1 MCKKYTQ
8 LTIRERYTI
17 EDLIQEGKPQNYIAE
32 KLGRNKGTISRELK
46 RNINKGGKYCAE
58 NAEIIKNEKCKRER
72 FHNFTGL
79 VESVIEEKLAIHWS
93 PEQISANLKNKYNI
107 HVSYELI
114 YQYLAFNRE
123 QGGTLYKLL
132 PHRGK
137 KYKKRN
143 IKTRKR
149 VWKEAKKRRS
159 IDDRPSIVTEKSK
172 IGHWEGDTVESKGHQ
187 GGIGTFVDIK
197 SKFLIMR
204 KVKDK
209 SSQAMKNAVMNGF
222 KNYPKIV
229 KTFTFDNGTEFALHD
244 QIEEDLGV
252 KVYFTHPYSPWER
265 GLNENTNGLIRKFYP
280 KGTDFSEVKD
290 AELLHVQ
297 NLINER
303 PRKSLNY
310 KTPKEVLCKELLST
324 NIMSNIVNATS
335 TAL

>member
-1 MCKKYTQ
+1 MCQKYTQ

-17 EDLIQEGKPQNYIAE
+17 EDLIQEGKLQNYIAE

-46 RNINKGGKYCAE
+46 RNRDSNGIYHAE
-58 NAEIIKNEKCKRER
+58 KAEKFACDRCQRER

-79 VESVIEEKLAIHWS
+79 AESVIEKKLAIHWT
-93 PEQISANLKNKYNI
+93 PEQISAKLKSEYNI
-107 HVSYELI
+107 HASYELI
-114 YQYLAFNRE
+114 YQYLAFDRE
-123 QGGTLYKLL
+123 QGGELYKLL

-209 SSQAMKNAVMNGF
+209 SSQAMKNAVLDGF

-244 QIEEDLGV
+244 QIENELGA

-280 KGTDFSEVKD
+280 KGTDFSEVTD

-310 KTPKEVLCKELLST
+310 KTPKEVLCEDLLSNNSFV
-324 NIMSNIVNATS
+324 NIMKAVS
-335 TAL
+335 